1 MSLFYLCRIL
11 IIAEL
16 SAHNTIM
23 DHAKEKN
30 MEKLINNAPFAL
42 VLVLLV
48 IGFILLIKGADF
60 FVEGSSSVAKRLHVP
75 SIIIGLTIVAMGT
88 SLPETAVSVS
98 ASITGN
104 NELAV
109 SNVVGSNIFNLM
121 VVIGVCAMIATVEV
135 ARETIR
141 RDIPLSLICAGLL
154 LLLGIIGIGD
164 QTNMTLGHFDGV
176 IFIGL
181 FAGYIFYM
189 IRIALKAN
197 KEGKKVEIEGGS
209 DEDVEQAEP
218 DDEMARQAFALP
230 DEPEADAVEY
240 QVDEIEDVREF
251 QLVAAFDQERQQRD
265 GDDDV
270 ECKEELE
277 DPHEA
282 ELLRVA
288 EVFRHGLRLQSRA
301 TDLSWWRASPMAL
314 RAQFVQYISADRRK
328 ARSERQ
334 MPRSLR
340 RTRRSCRY
348 QRLSVGSRAPMNE
361 TASSR
366 VMWHDSA
373 MNGAQRSISSSSV
386 SSSRNAPF
394 A

>member
-1 MSLFYLCRIL
+1 
-11 IIAEL
+11 
-16 SAHNTIM
+16 
-23 DHAKEKN
+23 

-42 VLVLLV
+42 VLVFLV
-48 IGFILLIKGADF
+48 IGFVLLIKGADF

-154 LLLGIIGIGD
+154 LLLGTMGLGD
-164 QTNMTLGHFDGV
+164 QANMTLGHFDGV

-209 DEDVEQAEP
+209 DEEIKLISVPLSIVFIGPRYCSPWSTAKPMQWPAQP
-218 DDEMARQAFALP
+218 SLHPPCAPSQFGAL
-230 DEPEADAVEY
+230 ALAA
-240 QVDEIEDVREF
+240 IERHIEHKVS
-251 QLVAAFDQERQQRD
+251 
-265 GDDDV
+265 
-270 ECKEELE
+270 
-277 DPHEA
+277 
-282 ELLRVA
+282 LLRRPQEA
-288 EVFRHGLRLQSRA
+288 MSA
-301 TDLSWWRASPMAL
+301 SW
-314 RAQFVQYISADRRK
+314 
-328 ARSERQ
+328 
-334 MPRSLR
+334 
-340 RTRRSCRY
+340 
-348 QRLSVGSRAPMNE
+348 G
-361 TASSR
+361 
-366 VMWHDSA
+366 
-373 MNGAQRSISSSSV
+373 
-386 SSSRNAPF
+386 
-394 A
+394 